1 MKRYSK
7 FLMIIVFTLPLFL
20 ASCDQKGDPAVVLKN
35 FFEKL
40 NQKDIDGAAKLA
52 TKDSKPILD
61 MMKKAAQDSKDSTG
75 SKDNMNNLEFGKA
88 IIENE
93 TAKVPVTNKSDNSTV
108 EFNLK
113 KEEGE
118 WKVEFTMEALM
129 KMGENAMKE
138 SEQE

>member
-1 MKRYSK
+1 MDLR
-7 FLMIIVFTLPLFL
+7 
-20 ASCDQKGDPAVVLKN
+20 
-35 FFEKL
+35 
-40 NQKDIDGAAKLA
+40 
-52 TKDSKPILD
+52 